1 MKDIIK
7 QLKEALKDCCDLL
20 DEIEVNKGVNGRAA
34 LELREGN
41 ALPPMELLRKMEAFI
56 PSGEG
61 SVSTVTR
68 TDGSWAVEIEYQ
80 ALVIARP
87 HARNRRLTLDEPV
100 IVAANPAWLPEV
112 REWFAKI
119 QEVWQQQ

>member
-56 PSGEG
+56 PSGKAASPRSHAPTARG
-61 SVSTVTR
+61 QSRSSIRHWSLPARTHG
-68 TDGSWAVEIEYQ
+68 TDGSPSTSQ
-80 ALVIARP
+80 
-87 HARNRRLTLDEPV
+87 
-100 IVAANPAWLPEV
+100 
-112 REWFAKI
+112 
-119 QEVWQQQ
+119 